1 MPSPESP
8 ASRTTIDFTSLFL
21 FTNIALFEILSV
33 PVWARAREFS
43 AIDKTSVRELIH
55 DLISD
60 ATSHSVLALEIEAPR
75 MTFVV
80 TEACIKC
87 KLTDCVE
94 VCPVDCFH
102 EGPNFLVID
111 PDECIDC
118 TLCEPECPLEAI
130 YSEDELPAGQEQYI
144 KLNEELSQDWPVIT
158 EMKDPPEDADEWREV
173 KDKLQYLER

>member
-1 MPSPESP
+1 MPVR
-8 ASRTTIDFTSLFL
+8 AC
-21 FTNIALFEILSV
+21 
-33 PVWARAREFS
+33 AREFN
-43 AIDKTSVRELIH
+43 AIDKLPVIKLNH
-55 DLISD
+55 DLISNT
-60 ATSHSVLALEIEAPR
+60 TSHSLRAPETENPS

-118 TLCEPECPLEAI
+118 TLCEPECPVEAI
-130 YSEDELPAGQEQYI
+130 YSEDELPEGQEQYLQ
-144 KLNEELSQDWPVIT
+144 LNEELSQDWPVIT